1 MGFTDRFN
9 KKNKDS
15 FSSDVDENQKTTAA
29 EDEANEMILE
39 DSSEIKFT
47 EAHGLAE
54 EVIKLKA
61 EIEELKKRNELM
73 LRVIADKDNQMKASA
88 EFAKKDIQIAKDD
101 YAKKF
106 IGEVASEFENLF
118 RAIQEMSEKFGDA
131 SCVILNDTIERI
143 KNAFNKVG
151 VEFIKPQLGEES
163 NSEMHNILTSV
174 QNSDLQDGQILDIIS
189 SCWKVGGKVVKCA
202 DVVVVKN

>member
-15 FSSDVDENQKTTAA
+15 FSSDVDENQKITAA

-39 DSSEIKFT
+39 DGSEIKFT

-131 SCVILNDTIERI
+131 SCVILNNTVERI

-163 NSEMHNILTSV
+163 NPEMHNILTSV